1 MKQGSGR
8 HPPPRGKP
16 GAWLTN
22 EAAEKM
28 LGLAPKWPRRKTKMD
43 TSRRRLTPT
52 TDDNVTGCDRT

>member
-28 LGLAPKWPRRKTKMD
+28 LGLAPKWPRRKRK
-43 TSRRRLTPT
+43 LIL
-52 TDDNVTGCDRT
+52 DDEGEGAAP